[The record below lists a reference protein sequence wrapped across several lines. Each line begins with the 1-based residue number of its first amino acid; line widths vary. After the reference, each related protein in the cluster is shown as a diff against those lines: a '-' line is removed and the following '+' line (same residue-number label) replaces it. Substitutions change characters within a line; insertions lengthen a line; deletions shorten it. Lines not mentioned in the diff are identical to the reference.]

1 MRGVFLHTARSLLAF
16 VPESALRTSG
26 IEPTAQRPRPAGSRV
41 QPPAPAPRRSD
52 DHTHATSSGRSASG
66 YRAGVRAVTPLIPAV
81 IAFGVS
87 FGVLAQAADMG
98 AGASLVMSATTF
110 AGSAQFAVV
119 SVLGAGG
126 TTAAAIVAAVLLNA
140 RYGPM
145 GLAAADVFKGGP
157 LRRALEA
164 QLLVDESW
172 ALSNR
177 DGRFDRRIMLG
188 AGAFLYVGWNTG
200 TAVGVV
206 AGDSLADPATLGL
219 DAAFPALFLALLAP
233 LLRSRTTLAA
243 AFLGAAIALALTP
256 ITPAGVPVIAATAA
270 CLVGLARPRSLPA
283 GAQAGRGD
291 AQAGRGGPHAE
302 HPRDPRPQEAST

>member
-1 MRGVFLHTARSLLAF
+1 MRGLFLHTAASVVASM
-16 VPESALRTSG
+16 PKS
-26 IEPTAQRPRPAGSRV
+26 AQRTVAAVSA
-41 QPPAPAPRRSD
+41 APAQP
-52 DHTHATSSGRSASG
+52 ASG
-66 YRAGVRAVTPLIPAV
+66 YRAGVRAVLPLIPAV
-81 IAFGVS
+81 LAFGVS
-87 FGVLAQAADMG
+87 FGVLAQAADMS
-98 AGASLVMSATTF
+98 AAASIVMSATTF

-126 TTAAAIVAAVLLNA
+126 TAAAAIVAAVLLNA

-145 GLAAADVFKGGP
+145 GLAAAEVFKGGP
-157 LRRALEA
+157 LRRILEA

-177 DGRFDRRIMLG
+177 DGRFDRRVMLG
-188 AGAFLYVGWNTG
+188 AGGFLYVGWNAG

-233 LLRSRTTLAA
+233 LLRARTSVAA
-243 AFLGAAIALALTP
+243 ALLGAAIALALTP

-283 GAQAGRGD
+283 GAQAGE
-291 AQAGRGGPHAE
+291 AGRRQGGQSRHAGGHE
-302 HPRDPRPQEAST
+302 TRPQEAST